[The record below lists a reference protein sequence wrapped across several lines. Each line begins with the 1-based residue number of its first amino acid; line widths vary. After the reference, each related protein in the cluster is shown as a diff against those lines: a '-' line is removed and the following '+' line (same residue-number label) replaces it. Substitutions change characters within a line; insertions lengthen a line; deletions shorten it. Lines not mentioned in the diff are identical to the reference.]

1 MKLLLLALLLQS
13 VGAPSV
19 NIKLLDRASGP
30 TPVTDK
36 DLRPGRP
43 PDCRSAVE
51 TQRAVDQVRRGEPG
65 DCWVKDLSAFKAQ

>member
-13 VGAPSV
+13 TSQPSIT
-19 NIKLLDRASGP
+19 IKVLDRASGP

-43 PDCRSAVE
+43 PDCRSAAE
-51 TQRAVDQVRRGEPG
+51 TQRAVEQVRRGDPG
-65 DCWVKDLSAFKAQ
+65 DCWVKDISAFKAQ